1 MWTTTI
7 TNEFIYQT
15 NTVTKQNGS
24 NRYSNEKP
32 KISNNEISK
41 QNTAVGMMFYISHEN
56 TIKRILGGFAHVVNT
71 FNISHSAIYL
81 QYERNNNNNQRKN
94 KNYIDLMGIFCIHM
108 Y

>member
-41 QNTAVGMMFYISHEN
+41 QNTAVGMMFYISDGIIN
-56 TIKRILGGFAHVVNT
+56 FLGGFAHVVNI
-71 FNISHSAIYL
+71 FNVSPTAMYL
-81 QYERNNNNNQRKN
+81 Q
-94 KNYIDLMGIFCIHM
+94 
-108 Y
+108 